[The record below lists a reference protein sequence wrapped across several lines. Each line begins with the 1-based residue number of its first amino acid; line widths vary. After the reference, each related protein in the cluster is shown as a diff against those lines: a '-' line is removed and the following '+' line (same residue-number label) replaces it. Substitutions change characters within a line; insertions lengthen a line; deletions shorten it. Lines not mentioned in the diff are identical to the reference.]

1 MTTLFGP
8 AGFQPKKAAVTLPS
22 NRSPNRQSL
31 FLAAAIDAPPVTA
44 SALPRV
50 CYSPFWN
57 VGSRMI
63 GAAGNPGTA
72 GANPM
77 TDPNAVP
84 AGMTEVTPPTVNVSG
99 AEVTVG

>member
-1 MTTLFGP
+1 MDARVKPAHDEAAPPQVGGTKKAP
-8 AGFQPKKAAVTLPS
+8 AGQGGRFNCVS
-22 NRSPNRQSL
+22 
-31 FLAAAIDAPPVTA
+31 
-44 SALPRV
+44 
-50 CYSPFWN
+50 YSPCWN

>member
-1 MTTLFGP
+1 MI
-8 AGFQPKKAAVTLPS
+8 
-22 NRSPNRQSL
+22 R
-31 FLAAAIDAPPVTA
+31 LATQRKRPPVRA
-44 SALPRV
+44 GVFNRV
-50 CYSPFWN
+50 TYSPFWN

-99 AEVTVG
+99 AEVAVG

>member
-1 MTTLFGP
+1 
-8 AGFQPKKAAVTLPS
+8 
-22 NRSPNRQSL
+22 
-31 FLAAAIDAPPVTA
+31 
-44 SALPRV
+44 
-50 CYSPFWN
+50 
-57 VGSRMI
+57 MI

-84 AGMTEVTPPTVNVSG
+84 AGMTEVTPPIVNVSG